1 MADGFD
7 AYLKITGVDGD
18 SKDDKHPA
26 WIQLASYSFGCHNAG
41 TAGTGGGM
49 GAGKVAMQDFSFT
62 PQGDSGGPDLFLKCA
77 SGAHINEAKLEVQKA
92 GGTKMVFFKVTF
104 TDILLSSF
112 NTAGAQGMTIP
123 QNAVSFNFAKI
134 KLEATAQNND
144 GSPGATK
151 TTGWDVQAGVKM

>member
-18 SKDDKHPA
+18 SKDDKHPQ
-26 WIQLASYSFGCHNAG
+26 WIQLASYSFGAHNAG

-77 SGAHINEAKLEVQKA
+77 SGAHIAEAKLEVQKA

-104 TDILLSSF
+104 TDILISSF
-112 NTAGAQGMTIP
+112 NTAGSQGMTIP

-134 KLEATAQNND
+134 KIEATAQNND